1 MNSKINMTGYN
12 LIDSSLW
19 IDYLVNGNFKDIVE
33 KEEKLLLAT
42 ISLIEIKKKLSRLKI
57 PNKEIKNKVD
67 YIKKQSII
75 ITLDEKIAEKAS
87 EFVIEKDLPIADSIV
102 YASAFINNAVLL
114 TLDNDFRGLDNVKIF

>member
-1 MNSKINMTGYN
+1 MIEFN

-19 IDYLVNGNFKDIVE
+19 IDYLVNGNFKDIIE

-42 ISLIEIKKKLSRLKI
+42 ISLIEIKKKLSKLKI
-57 PNKEIKNKVD
+57 PNKEITNKVD

-75 ITLDEKIAEKAS
+75 INLDEKIAEKAS
-87 EFVIEKDLPIADSIV
+87 ELVIEKDLPIADSIV
-102 YASAFINNAVLL
+102 YASALINNAVLL